1 MKDTNS
7 VGRHNIYG
15 INRLREIIFL
25 FSANSALVPF
35 RSCMFRNGSF
45 ILKKELR
52 VPASYAN
59 PLVKFSFAFPCSQG
73 NFGVSIIKTT
83 CHGNNDHK
91 RRFR

>member
-35 RSCMFRNGSF
+35 RSCIIRNRSC
-45 ILKKELR
+45 ILNNNLR
-52 VPASYAN
+52 LHAICAN
-59 PLVKFSFAFPCSQG
+59 RVVKLNFAFPCSRG

-83 CHGNNDHK
+83 CYGNNDH
-91 RRFR
+91 